1 MTTLRR
7 CTSVLL
13 LISDEDA
20 LQGVFETASNHD
32 FNVFMPDSFKEAEV
46 ERYENVLATCDT
58 LRYCK
63 EIRDRVVVVS
73 PKMKQLPSL
82 IKAGYKRF
90 LFDPSREAECYIALL
105 AHGGEDI
112 SVPATRI
119 GKILADFSRKR
130 YSINGNEI
138 YLSKGELKFLFDK
151 YVLRKNEPAG
161 SAWRIHKC
169 RIRKRFG
176 RDVFEE

>member
-20 LQGVFETASNHD
+20 LHGVFETASNHD
-32 FNVFMPDSFKEAEV
+32 FDVHMPGVLADAEAS
-46 ERYENVLATCDT
+46 RYENILATVDN

-63 EIRDRVVVVS
+63 EVRDRVVVVL
-73 PKMKQLPSL
+73 PQMKHIKTLL
-82 IKAGYKRF
+82 KAGYKRF
-90 LFDPSREAECYIALL
+90 LFNPSNEAEAFVSLMAL
-105 AHGGEDI
+105 GGEDV
-112 SVPATRI
+112 SAPATRI
-119 GKILADFSRKR
+119 GKILADFSRRR
-130 YSINGNEI
+130 YTIDGNEI

-151 YVLRKNEPAG
+151 YVLRKSEPSG
-161 SAWRIHKC
+161 SAWRIHRC

-176 RDVFEE
+176 KDVFEE